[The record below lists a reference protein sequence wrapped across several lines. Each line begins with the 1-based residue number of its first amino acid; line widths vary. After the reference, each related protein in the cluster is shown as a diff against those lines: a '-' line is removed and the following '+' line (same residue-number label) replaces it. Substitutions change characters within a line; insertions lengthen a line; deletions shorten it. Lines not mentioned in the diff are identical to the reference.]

1 MSNKTDAVD
10 YKAMYLS
17 TLEMYLETV
26 DELRKL
32 KRKYQG
38 ATISAGRWKSKAN
51 QLQEVA

>member
-17 TLEMYLETV
+17 TLEMYLELAK
-26 DELRKL
+26 ELRNL
-32 KRKYQG
+32 KSKYQG

>member
-1 MSNKTDAVD
+1 MKKSNDIDYEKLYDQTLDALVQLTEK
-10 YKAMYLS
+10 YS
-17 TLEMYLETV
+17 
-26 DELRKL
+26 KL

>member
-17 TLEMYLETV
+17 TLEIYLETAT
-26 DELRKL
+26 ELRNL